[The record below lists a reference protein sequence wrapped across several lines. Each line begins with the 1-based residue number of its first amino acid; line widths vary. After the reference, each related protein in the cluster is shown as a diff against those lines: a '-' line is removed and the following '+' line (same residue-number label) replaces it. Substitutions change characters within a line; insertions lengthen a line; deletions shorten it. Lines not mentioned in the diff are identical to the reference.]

1 MKELSILIPT
11 LPTRIDSYANLIKM
25 LNKQVIENNLINRV
39 QILTLGDTKEY
50 SVGKKRNLLLEMSIG
65 KYVCFIDDDDK
76 ISDSYLFEIIRA
88 IQSNA
93 DVITF
98 CGEYIE
104 QNKTQNFSISKT
116 HKRDYTEGE
125 NIYRLPNH
133 LCPVKI
139 EIALQSRFPDKN
151 FGEDSEYATRINRL
165 IKTEYHIKEKLYYYL
180 YSSINSQ
187 TNPNNNNNPYS

>member
-1 MKELSILIPT
+1 MRELSILIPT
-11 LPTRIDSYANLIKM
+11 LPARIETLSNLIKK
-25 LNKQVIENNLINRV
+25 LNKQVIDFGLIDKV
-39 QILTLGDTKEY
+39 QILTLCDTKEY

-165 IKTEYHIKEKLYYYL
+165 IKTEYHIKEKLYHYL

-187 TNPNNNNNPYS
+187 TKPNNTNNPYS